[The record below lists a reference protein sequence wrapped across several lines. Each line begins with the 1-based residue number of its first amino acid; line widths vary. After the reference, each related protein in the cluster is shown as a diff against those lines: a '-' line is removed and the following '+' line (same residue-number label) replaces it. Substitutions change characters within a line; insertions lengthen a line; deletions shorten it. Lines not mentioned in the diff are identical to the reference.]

1 MDSKKMQE
9 LFAKKVLFF
18 NKYAVLIEDYRG
30 TKRGY
35 FKSQFDDPPVVGNYY
50 RNFMGKDGKN
60 FVLIAEGEKKFYP
73 QIEDL
78 CIVKKIDKDFIYL
91 IKNGDK
97 NVIKLKKNNEDY
109 SPLDL
114 VYIDGNNLI
123 KDQYF
128 TKYFKLFLEKFD
140 GKVELKKNNFKMH
153 RYVIEYIYKHAV
165 SLCDFDD
172 IKKIS
177 YAEDFNFNPNF
188 TYGDIYIKIELDSSS
203 AYIYEEELDPL
214 TMVYTETMY
223 NYPFDNSSL
232 DTQLKSLMGKIEFLR
247 EKRNILEEFNK
258 KTDKY
263 YKLHPLPYANDEI
276 IAKYEIMELE
286 FEDTFRLS
294 NCNRDDDYDNYVN
307 IKDLP
312 PFAREKDIV
321 LLVKDK
327 KTNQKKYYFAYDDHS
342 FSFDYEIFIL
352 ETKIDGIKDKLF
364 FNN

>member
-1 MDSKKMQE
+1 MDEKKFKD
-9 LFAKKVLFF
+9 LDLDKVIFA
-18 NKYAVLIEDYRG
+18 NKYAVLTETHEGYRYGNFASMFDVPPKPGDY
-30 TKRGY
+30 
-35 FKSQFDDPPVVGNYY
+35 FDN
-50 RNFMGKDGKN
+50 NFGANGKN
-60 FVLIAEGEKKFYP
+60 FVLIEKGNKKFYP

-78 CIVKKIDKDFIYL
+78 CIIKKIDKDFIYL

-97 NVIKLKKNNEDY
+97 NVIKMNKSNGDF

-140 GKVELKKNNFKMH
+140 RKVELKKNKFKVR

>member
-1 MDSKKMQE
+1 MGENIKNNSR
-9 LFAKKVLFF
+9 FNRVVYF
-18 NKYAVLIEDYRG
+18 NKYVVLTENYKGKLCGYLAKEFRGELQVGKCFYERFNDGHYFEPIEYEE
-30 TKRGY
+30 
-35 FKSQFDDPPVVGNYY
+35 P
-50 RNFMGKDGKN
+50 KN
-60 FVLIAEGEKKFYP
+60 P

-78 CIVKKIDKDFIYL
+78 CIVKKIDKNFIYL

-97 NVIKLKKNNEDY
+97 NVIKIKKNNDDF

-114 VYIDGNNLI
+114 VYIEGNNLI

-140 GKVELKKNNFKMH
+140 GKVELKKNKFKV
-153 RYVIEYIYKHAV
+153 RRFLIE
-165 SLCDFDD
+165 DFYEHGVAICPLDD
-172 IKKIS
+172 IHDIS
-177 YAEDFNFNPNF
+177 YIGDYMLNGNYS
-188 TYGDIYIKIELDSSS
+188 YGDIYLEFTLDSSS
-203 AYIYEEELDPL
+203 ACVYEEDMKPL
-214 TMVYTETMY
+214 NVVYNQVMMKDLSTKG
-223 NYPFDNSSL
+223 
-232 DTQLKSLMGKIEFLR
+232 KSLEEKYQILSARVNFLK
-247 EKRNILEEFNK
+247 EKRKILLKASK
-258 KTDKY
+258 KAEAY